1 MTDSEREKFQ
11 DLCSRKAITGQKYCL
26 KRYFLRL
33 VLKARRE
40 LRAVTESERKRNPD
54 FCCIETKGT
63 TTKLY

>member
-1 MTDSEREKFQ
+1 MIDSEREKFQ
-11 DLCSRKAITGQKYCL
+11 DLCSRKAISGQSTVL

-54 FCCIETKGT
+54 FCCREAKGT
-63 TTKLY
+63 TTRMP